1 MSFGPTLAY
10 DAFWKA
16 DFQAVQ
22 FSCKHAERKNKTCNS
37 LVLVKHTEEPVA
49 NEPTLNT
56 PYIGRVNVWLSHTPP
71 WVPADATPRQI
82 EKEAQLLCDVSWY
95 KYRGVQPGL
104 YNCPVVSKNFLD
116 YADGNFEF
124 ADNLEPV
131 AVSIV
136 PYIGRNFAVANSQ
149 QVIVTDVSIFKPSIS

>member
-1 MSFGPTLAY
+1 MGSG
-10 DAFWKA
+10 
-16 DFQAVQ
+16 
-22 FSCKHAERKNKTCNS
+22 
-37 LVLVKHTEEPVA
+37 
-49 NEPTLNT
+49 
-56 PYIGRVNVWLSHTPP
+56 
-71 WVPADATPRQI
+71 TPRQM

-136 PYIGRNFAVANSQ
+136 LYIGRNFAVANSQ

>member
-1 MSFGPTLAY
+1 MLSYKLISKLCSSA
-10 DAFWKA
+10 ANM
-16 DFQAVQ
+16 QSV
-22 FSCKHAERKNKTCNS
+22 KT
-37 LVLVKHTEEPVA
+37 VKHTEEPVA
-49 NEPTLNT
+49 NEPTLTT

-104 YNCPVVSKNFLD
+104 YNSPVVSKNFLD
-116 YADGNFEF
+116 CADGNFEF
-124 ADNLEPV
+124 ADNLDPA

-136 PYIGRNFAVANSQ
+136 PYIGRNLQ
-149 QVIVTDVSIFKPSIS
+149 WLIVSRS